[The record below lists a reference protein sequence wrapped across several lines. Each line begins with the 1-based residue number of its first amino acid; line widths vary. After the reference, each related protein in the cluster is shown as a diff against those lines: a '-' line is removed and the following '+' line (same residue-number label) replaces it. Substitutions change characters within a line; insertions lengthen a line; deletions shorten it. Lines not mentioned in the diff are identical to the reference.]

1 MVGLFVCHCRM
12 AGQAQFLSVDALG
25 DRQREFVPYR
35 VAGLLVR
42 RYRIVYFR
50 LHAVVGQI
58 LFQFIATRRKDWE
71 DMTDA
76 VTLTWRNYDVWMFHL
91 IYIYRSYLAAAGV
104 VGIQVTQF
112 DVKDGSLQFVDA
124 RVAALVVE
132 DVLAGRTV
140 IAEGTNHGGQVVVI
154 GSHSTGIAE
163 GTEVFGRIEGVTSG
177 MAEGAGERL
186 CLVS

>member
-140 IAEGTNHGGQVVVI
+140 IAEG
-154 GSHSTGIAE
+154 
-163 GTEVFGRIEGVTSG
+163 
-177 MAEGAGERL
+177 
-186 CLVS
+186 